1 MFYLALVAVV
11 LFIAGFVALLM
22 NAQYRSRLAFAVGV
36 GCWVVAGVC
45 VFQAYMI
52 YYHSIPK

>member
-22 NAQYRSRLAFAVGV
+22 NAQYRSRLALGFGL
-36 GCWVVAGVC
+36 GCWVVAFVC